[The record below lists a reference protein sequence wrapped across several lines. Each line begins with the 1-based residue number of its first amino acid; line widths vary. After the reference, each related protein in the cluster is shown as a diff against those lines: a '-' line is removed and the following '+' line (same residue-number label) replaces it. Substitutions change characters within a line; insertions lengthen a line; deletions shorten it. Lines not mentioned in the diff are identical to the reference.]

1 MRRFLLSGSFISAV
15 IAGLGLLRKTLVG
28 PRDWRVLL
36 LWASWAISLVLAV
49 AAINDRRRFID
60 DEI

>member
-15 IAGLGLLRKTLVG
+15 IAGLGLLRKTLAG